1 MEVAPCRSDS
11 SCRLVMGQEKET
23 QVWSLGSQGAAVTI
37 NHCSKEDPTFVV
49 RAGVPSWAQGPTHGA
64 RNTSSPIPLK
74 HRISEETPR
83 TGGPSIWDP
92 RNEMLSP
99 WRKPCRYSSLGP
111 PPPNLSPPVKE
122 LILLCCTLSI
132 PLAPWNPQRQQ
143 NCLSF
148 PPIYLPASQTGL
160 KRTLSQ
166 LFLHTSVQAVSFS
179 LLPCL
184 HHHPAPIHP
193 T

>member
-1 MEVAPCRSDS
+1 MVLDQGGVVEVAPCRSDS

-111 PPPNLSPPVKE
+111 PPPQPLTPSEGTHSSLLYSKHPPGSLESPEAAELSVLPTHLPP
-122 LILLCCTLSI
+122 
-132 PLAPWNPQRQQ
+132 
-143 NCLSF
+143 
-148 PPIYLPASQTGL
+148 LPAKQG
-160 KRTLSQ
+160 
-166 LFLHTSVQAVSFS
+166 
-179 LLPCL
+179 
-184 HHHPAPIHP
+184 
-193 T
+193 

>member
-148 PPIYLPASQTGL
+148 PPIYLPCQPNRAEEDSQPALPPHLCPGCF
-160 KRTLSQ
+160 
-166 LFLHTSVQAVSFS
+166 LFPLADRKSVV
-179 LLPCL
+179 
-184 HHHPAPIHP
+184 
-193 T
+193 